1 MTDPSARRRLC
12 FDGNMDGFGGVYNA
26 AGPSKQAVDLHKCR
40 NKPAIFPGRQ
50 SPGFASGDG
59 GAYLGVAKR
68 LVWDLMSAVERLED
82 RRDETPPRP
91 DLAASETSSVEAA
104 SSIEAALTPSAAKS
118 SARLRPL
125 LALAPYVAR
134 YRGRACLALIS
145 LTIAAITTLLVP
157 VAARRMIDFGFTPEG
172 IARINS
178 YFSVMIAVVAVL
190 AGASASRYYL
200 VMTIGERIVADL
212 RRDVFAHLISLSP
225 AFFDSARS
233 GELISRLTADTTQI
247 KSAVGASVSI
257 ALRNFLLFVGAT
269 AMMVITSPRLS
280 GFVLLAIPVI
290 VLPLVAFGRW
300 VRRLSRNAQDTLA
313 DATSYA
319 SELIGAIRTV
329 QAYTGERLAN
339 ARFGGDV
346 EQAYE
351 AARSSTS
358 ARSALTAIIIF
369 IVFTSVV
376 LILWI
381 GSHDVLT
388 GSISPGRL
396 GQFVLYAAFAAAAL
410 GQLSEVWGEVSAAS
424 GASERLFE
432 ILRVTS
438 QITAPAAPRAM
449 PVPARGD
456 VSFEGVSFAYPMR
469 PDALAVDG
477 VSLSVR
483 AGEKVAI
490 VGPSGA
496 GKSTLFHLLLRFY
509 DPASGTISFDG
520 VPIRTADPHE
530 VRARIALV
538 PQESV
543 AFAATARENIRFGR
557 PEATDAE
564 VERAAELA
572 HATEFISRLPGGF
585 ETQLGERGVT
595 LSGGQRQRIAIAR
608 AILRDAPLLLLDEAT
623 SSLDA
628 ESETLVQTALE
639 ELMRHRTTLVI
650 AHRLATVLSCDRIMV
665 LDQGRIVEQG
675 THASLVAAGG
685 LYARLAR
692 LQFEGV

>member
-1 MTDPSARRRLC
+1 
-12 FDGNMDGFGGVYNA
+12 
-26 AGPSKQAVDLHKCR
+26 
-40 NKPAIFPGRQ
+40 
-50 SPGFASGDG
+50 
-59 GAYLGVAKR
+59 
-68 LVWDLMSAVERLED
+68 MSAVERLED
-82 RRDETPPRP
+82 QHGGSPSE
-91 DLAASETSSVEAA
+91 LAASTAIGPEP
-104 SSIEAALTPSAAKS
+104 TPSPARRS
-118 SARLRPL
+118 PRLRPL

-134 YRGRACLALIS
+134 YRGRAFLALIA
-145 LTIAAITTLLVP
+145 LTVAAITTLLVP
-157 VAARRMIDFGFTPEG
+157 VAVRRMIDFGFTPEG
-172 IARINS
+172 IALINS

-190 AGASASRYYL
+190 ALASAARFYL

-225 AFFDSARS
+225 AFFDSSRS

-247 KSAVGASVSI
+247 KSAAGASVSV
-257 ALRNFLLFVGAT
+257 ALRNLMLFFGAAT
-269 AMMVITSPRLS
+269 MMVITSPRLS
-280 GFVLLAIPVI
+280 GFVLLAIPLI

-313 DATSYA
+313 EASAYA
-319 SELIGAIRTV
+319 SELVGAIRVV
-329 QAYTGERLAN
+329 QAYTSEPLAN
-339 ARFGGDV
+339 ARYGGEV

-351 AARSSTS
+351 AARTSTR
-358 ARSALTAIIIF
+358 ARAVLTAIIIF

-376 LILWI
+376 AILWV

-388 GSISPGRL
+388 GTISPGRL
-396 GQFVLYAAFAAAAL
+396 GQFVLYTAFAAAAL

-432 ILRVTS
+432 ILRVKS
-438 QITAPAAPRAM
+438 AITAPASPRAL

-456 VSFEGVSFAYPMR
+456 VSFDNVSFAYPTR
-469 PDALAVDG
+469 PDTMAADG
-477 VSLSVR
+477 VSLTVR

-520 VPIRTADPHE
+520 VPISSADPRE

-538 PQESV
+538 PQDSV
-543 AFAATARENIRFGR
+543 AFATTARENIRFGR
-557 PEATDAE
+557 PDASDAE
-564 VERAAELA
+564 VERAADLA
-572 HATEFISRLPGGF
+572 HASEFIHRLPGGF
-585 ETQLGERGVT
+585 ESQLGERGVT

-623 SSLDA
+623 SALDA

-665 LDQGRIVEQG
+665 MDQGRIVEQG
-675 THASLVAAGG
+675 THAELVAANG

>member
-1 MTDPSARRRLC
+1 
-12 FDGNMDGFGGVYNA
+12 
-26 AGPSKQAVDLHKCR
+26 
-40 NKPAIFPGRQ
+40 
-50 SPGFASGDG
+50 
-59 GAYLGVAKR
+59 
-68 LVWDLMSAVERLED
+68 MSAVERLDDPNGEM
-82 RRDETPPRP
+82 PPLHDSDP
-91 DLAASETSSVEAA
+91 AGTASL
-104 SSIEAALTPSAAKS
+104 EAALTPLPAKRR
-118 SARLRPL
+118 AQLRPL

-134 YRGRACLALIS
+134 YRWRAILALIS
-145 LTIAAITTLLVP
+145 LTVAAITTLVVP
-157 VAARRMIDFGFTPEG
+157 VAVRRMIDFGFTPQG
-172 IARINS
+172 LAMINS

-247 KSAVGASVSI
+247 KSAAGASASI
-257 ALRNFLLFVGAT
+257 ALRNLLLFLGAT

-280 GFVLLAIPVI
+280 GFVLLAIPLIVI
-290 VLPLVAFGRW
+290 PLVAFGRW

-313 DATSYA
+313 EASAYA
-319 SELIGAIRTV
+319 SELVGAIRTV

-339 ARFGGDV
+339 ARFGSEV

-351 AARSSTS
+351 AARTSTR
-358 ARSALTAIIIF
+358 ARAVLTAIIIF

-376 LILWI
+376 MILWI
-381 GSHDVLT
+381 GSHDVLI
-388 GSISPGRL
+388 GSITPGRL
-396 GQFVLYAAFAAAAL
+396 GQFILYAAFAAAAL
-410 GQLSEVWGEVSAAS
+410 GQLSEVWGEVSSAS
-424 GASERLFE
+424 GAAERLFE
-432 ILRVTS
+432 ILRVQS
-438 QITAPAAPRAM
+438 QIAAPTSPRAL
-449 PVPARGD
+449 PLPARGD
-456 VSFEGVSFAYPMR
+456 VGFEHVHFAYPTR
-469 PDALAVDG
+469 PDTSAVDG
-477 VSLSVR
+477 VSFSVR

-509 DPASGTISFDG
+509 DPASGTILLDG
-520 VPIRTADPHE
+520 VPINAADPHE
-530 VRARIALV
+530 VRSRIALV

-557 PEATDAE
+557 PDATDAE
-564 VERAAELA
+564 VERASDLA
-572 HATEFISRLPGGF
+572 HATEFIRRLPGGF
-585 ETQLGERGVT
+585 ETPLGERGVT

-639 ELMRHRTTLVI
+639 ELMRQRTTLVI

-665 LDQGRIVEQG
+665 MDQGRIVEQG
-675 THASLVAAGG
+675 THASLVAANG

-692 LQFEGV
+692 LQFEGI

>member
-1 MTDPSARRRLC
+1 MSAAEQLEDARA
-12 FDGNMDGFGGVYNA
+12 NA
-26 AGPSKQAVDLHKCR
+26 ARLPENPLAELSPFELQPR
-40 NKPAIFPGRQ
+40 QMPATGR
-50 SPGFASGDG
+50 
-59 GAYLGVAKR
+59 AK
-68 LVWDLMSAVERLED
+68 
-82 RRDETPPRP
+82 
-91 DLAASETSSVEAA
+91 
-104 SSIEAALTPSAAKS
+104 
-118 SARLRPL
+118 LRPL

-134 YRGRACLALIS
+134 YRGRAFLALIA
-145 LTIAAITTLLVP
+145 LTIAALTTLIVP
-157 VAARRMIDFGFTPEG
+157 VAVRRMIDFGLSPEG
-172 IARINS
+172 IALINS

-190 AGASASRYYL
+190 AGASAARFYL

-257 ALRNFLLFVGAT
+257 ALRNLMLFIGAT

-280 GFVLLAIPVI
+280 GFVLLAIPLIVI
-290 VLPLVAFGRW
+290 PLVAFGRW

-313 DATSYA
+313 DATAYA
-319 SELIGAIRTV
+319 SELVGAIRTV
-329 QAYTGERLAN
+329 QAYTNEKLAN
-339 ARFGGDV
+339 ARFGGEV
-346 EQAYE
+346 EQAYQ
-351 AARSSTS
+351 AARSSS
-358 ARSALTAIIIF
+358 KARAVLTAIIIF

-376 LILWI
+376 MILWI
-381 GSHDVLT
+381 GSHDVLI

-396 GQFVLYAAFAAAAL
+396 GQFVLYAAFAAAGL

-424 GASERLFE
+424 GAAERLFE
-432 ILRVTS
+432 ILNVKS
-438 QITAPAAPRAM
+438 SITAPAAPRALQ
-449 PVPARGD
+449 VPARGD
-456 VSFEGVSFAYPMR
+456 VVLDNISFAYPTR

-509 DPASGTISFDG
+509 DPSDGAISFDG
-520 VPIRTADPHE
+520 VPIRDADPRE

-538 PQESV
+538 PQDSV

-557 PEATDAE
+557 PDASDAE
-564 VERAAELA
+564 VERAADLA
-572 HATEFISRLPGGF
+572 HATEFIRRLPGGF
-585 ETQLGERGVT
+585 EAQLGERGVT

-665 LDQGRIVEQG
+665 MDQGRIVEQG
-675 THASLVAAGG
+675 THASLVAANG